1 MPIGQYAGMQGIEQ
15 GGNFLGTMFNR
26 IFRRKDIRQGVDTQK
41 ELQNYAFD
49 KNMEAW
55 KMQNEYNSPL
65 QQMSRLKEAG
75 LNPNMIY
82 GTGSAVGNTTGGAPK
97 MNMPGVNTDK
107 PGLKDLDVIGAHQR
121 IRMNEAQI
129 KQVDANTAFIDAKK
143 ANEGVKTILNQL
155 GVDYAEGTLEG
166 RISINSQQLANLE
179 ADRSIKEQV
188 RLKAMQDAITAR
200 FQAQLSEYGLTSADN
215 VVVRALAMASLQQ
228 GLSAEEFHGL
238 LKSGWNKFWDR
249 LGGNGVPNL
258 EDFKEN
264 GYLKLR

>member
-1 MPIGQYAGMQGIEQ
+1 
-15 GGNFLGTMFNR
+15 
-26 IFRRKDIRQGVDTQK
+26 
-41 ELQNYAFD
+41 
-49 KNMEAW
+49 
-55 KMQNEYNSPL
+55 
-65 QQMSRLKEAG
+65 
-75 LNPNMIY
+75 
-82 GTGSAVGNTTGGAPK
+82 
-97 MNMPGVNTDK
+97 
-107 PGLKDLDVIGAHQR
+107 
-121 IRMNEAQI
+121 
-129 KQVDANTAFIDAKK
+129 
-143 ANEGVKTILNQL
+143 
-155 GVDYAEGTLEG
+155 LEG